1 MASLCSLHSSTC
13 TSSEFGHSCDNSA
26 GSFSTSL
33 STDTLYWDP
42 QTPGKTPVKQQQ
54 QPPNV
59 CQKGNYGPPH
69 YRYVHHQVQPM
80 RAPVQHFH
88 HPEFV
93 SKPKSWDNLSQTPN
107 KSATVNN
114 GTYGYGYGYLDI
126 VGACKG
132 DGTCQF
138 SNKSQMPAITM
149 QQQRHSIPRKQ
160 PNTTYERY
168 TPYVDNYAPPP
179 MQFLQETTTIT
190 TTITTK
196 STENLMGATC
206 YNLSDGSCECLPKT
220 YQSSGE
226 NLHHGHYGT
235 SKMNGTG
242 PRGVTA
248 KVSEVTRL

>member
-13 TSSEFGHSCDNSA
+13 TSSEFGHSCDNS
-26 GSFSTSL
+26 GQSYSTSL
-33 STDTLYWDP
+33 STDTLYWD
-42 QTPGKTPVKQQQ
+42 QQGTPGSNKKQPV
-54 QPPNV
+54 V
-59 CQKGNYGPPH
+59 CQTTKNYGPPH

-93 SKPKSWDNLSQTPN
+93 SKPKSWDNLSQNPKSGSNNPN
-107 KSATVNN
+107 
-114 GTYGYGYGYLDI
+114 YGYGYGYLDI
-126 VGACKG
+126 VGVCKG

-138 SNKSQMPAITM
+138 SSSNKSQIPPITM

-160 PNTTYERY
+160 QNTNYERY

-196 STENLMGATC
+196 STENLMGASC
-206 YNLSDGSCECLPKT
+206 YNLSDGSCECLNQA
-220 YQSSGE
+220 YHSGE
-226 NLHHGHYGT
+226 NIHAGHY
-235 SKMNGTG
+235 NV
-242 PRGVTA
+242 PRGITA